1 MNKEDKEI
9 LRSTLMA
16 FENNSSIVRDIRL
29 RNFNYLPLDEIK
41 ALLNIEQKIYD
52 VKSTIIDVIL
62 NEVTNSQ
69 ENDIRRTYEF
79 KNNPIERPNDKRP
92 NDAFLHENF
101 D

>member
-29 RNFNYLPLDEIK
+29 RNFNYISLSEIK
-41 ALLNIEQKIYD
+41 ALLSIEQKIYD
-52 VKSTIIDVIL
+52 VKSAIIDVIL
-62 NEVTNSQ
+62 NEETSIL
-69 ENDIRRTYEF
+69 ENDVERRYEF
-79 KNNPIERPNDKRP
+79 KNYQEERPKDS
-92 NDAFLHENF
+92 FLNENF

>member
-1 MNKEDKEI
+1 MDKEDKEI
-9 LRSTLMA
+9 LKSTLMA

-29 RNFNYLPLDEIK
+29 RNFNYLPLNEIQV
-41 ALLNIEQKIYD
+41 LLNIEQKIYD
-52 VKSTIIDVIL
+52 VKTTIIDVIL

-69 ENDIRRTYEF
+69 ENDIGRTYEF

-92 NDAFLHENF
+92 KDAFLYENF